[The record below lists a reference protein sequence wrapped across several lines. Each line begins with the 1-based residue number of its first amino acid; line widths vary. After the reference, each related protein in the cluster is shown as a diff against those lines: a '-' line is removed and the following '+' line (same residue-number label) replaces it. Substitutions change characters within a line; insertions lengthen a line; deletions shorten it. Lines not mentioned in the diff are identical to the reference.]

1 MELPSRDPIDGPA
14 LWTSV
19 AVVYRECLLKRG
31 GELPHV
37 ARRIDGF
44 LDGRT
49 STGSLSAVYARTAS
63 LHCMRLLAE
72 RRPALE
78 TLHRDWE
85 FNDVVAQAAKSGDLS
100 SLKWLAEIYLPGG
113 PLSGAANAAARSG
126 ELHILEWL
134 HELHKDRV
142 HWGGVEWGEAIR
154 AGQRDVIEW
163 LQRNALP
170 NEEAIGRLVFDAA
183 DAGYLELTQWLLT
196 QDSAAVSAAL
206 RGARKGHQW
215 GIVKWLA
222 ASYNA
227 APPTDCVEAAARDG
241 DLEFLQWLRGS
252 ELPHPFSGAVAI
264 AAANGHLEVL
274 KWLHEEVGEQKLTAD
289 CMDQA
294 ASGGHLEV
302 VKWLDA
308 HNCSATIAA
317 MDGAATAGFFD
328 VAQWL
333 HTHREE
339 GCSVSAM
346 NGAAANGHLEVVKWL
361 HTTRDEGCGVS
372 AMEKAAGNGCL
383 EVAQWLHCH
392 RNEGCTERAMDWA
405 AKGGHLDVI
414 KWLHESREEGCTTA
428 AMNWAAYGGHLKTL
442 EWLHRN
448 RSEGCTSKA
457 ICLAAA
463 AGHLDVLKWLHA
475 IRDGGLTSDAV
486 DMAAAGG
493 HVQVLEWLRANGAAA
508 CSPTAMRDAVLGGH
522 VAVMLFLYNNY
533 GHEMCEEGICLLR
546 DDWEDTELGFVGM
559 GQWLLEMFGEEL
571 EGVTFS
577 VNRSDWATNK
587 WVKDHNMRQLDVED
601 EVIFWECGPA
611 DPQQATDS

>member
-206 RGARKGHQW
+206 RG
-215 GIVKWLA
+215 
-222 ASYNA
+222 
-227 APPTDCVEAAARDG
+227 
-241 DLEFLQWLRGS
+241 
-252 ELPHPFSGAVAI
+252 
-264 AAANGHLEVL
+264 
-274 KWLHEEVGEQKLTAD
+274 
-289 CMDQA
+289 
-294 ASGGHLEV
+294 
-302 VKWLDA
+302 
-308 HNCSATIAA
+308 
-317 MDGAATAGFFD
+317 
-328 VAQWL
+328 
-333 HTHREE
+333 
-339 GCSVSAM
+339 
-346 NGAAANGHLEVVKWL
+346 
-361 HTTRDEGCGVS
+361 
-372 AMEKAAGNGCL
+372 
-383 EVAQWLHCH
+383 
-392 RNEGCTERAMDWA
+392 
-405 AKGGHLDVI
+405 
-414 KWLHESREEGCTTA
+414 
-428 AMNWAAYGGHLKTL
+428 
-442 EWLHRN
+442 
-448 RSEGCTSKA
+448 
-457 ICLAAA
+457 
-463 AGHLDVLKWLHA
+463 
-475 IRDGGLTSDAV
+475 
-486 DMAAAGG
+486 

-508 CSPTAMRDAVLGGH
+508 CSPSAMRDAVLGGH

-587 WVKDHNMRQLDVED
+587 WMKDHNMRQLDVED

>member
-206 RGARKGHQW
+206 RGARK
-215 GIVKWLA
+215 
-222 ASYNA
+222 
-227 APPTDCVEAAARDG
+227 
-241 DLEFLQWLRGS
+241 
-252 ELPHPFSGAVAI
+252 
-264 AAANGHLEVL
+264 
-274 KWLHEEVGEQKLTAD
+274 
-289 CMDQA
+289 
-294 ASGGHLEV
+294 
-302 VKWLDA
+302 
-308 HNCSATIAA
+308 
-317 MDGAATAGFFD
+317 
-328 VAQWL
+328 
-333 HTHREE
+333 
-339 GCSVSAM
+339 
-346 NGAAANGHLEVVKWL
+346 
-361 HTTRDEGCGVS
+361 
-372 AMEKAAGNGCL
+372 
-383 EVAQWLHCH
+383 
-392 RNEGCTERAMDWA
+392 
-405 AKGGHLDVI
+405 
-414 KWLHESREEGCTTA
+414 
-428 AMNWAAYGGHLKTL
+428 
-442 EWLHRN
+442 
-448 RSEGCTSKA
+448 
-457 ICLAAA
+457 
-463 AGHLDVLKWLHA
+463 
-475 IRDGGLTSDAV
+475 
-486 DMAAAGG
+486 
-493 HVQVLEWLRANGAAA
+493 
-508 CSPTAMRDAVLGGH
+508 
-522 VAVMLFLYNNY
+522 
-533 GHEMCEEGICLLR
+533 EGICLLR